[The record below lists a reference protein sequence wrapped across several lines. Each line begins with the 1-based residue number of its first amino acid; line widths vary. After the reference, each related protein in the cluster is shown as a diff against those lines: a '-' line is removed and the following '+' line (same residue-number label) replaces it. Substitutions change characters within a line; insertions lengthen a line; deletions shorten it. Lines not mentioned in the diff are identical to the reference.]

1 MKSKTNISQ
10 FRKSQVF
17 SALLLAGFAAGV
29 PAAAQI
35 SPLPA
40 ATPQAS
46 ASSAAQPSYTA
57 PSYKIAAGDVLS
69 VNVADFPTL
78 STQSTVAPDGAVSMP
93 LLHQVSVT
101 GLTVDQV
108 TTLVATRYK
117 KYVIDPIV
125 TVSLLSKHPQFVVF
139 SGEVGR
145 PGPLDYRPGMHL
157 VEAVAEVGGLVING
171 NPATGSSTAVG
182 SGATVA
188 DPSHVSIAHE
198 DGTKETLNLTSHP
211 ENLAG
216 TPTDILLAPGDV
228 ITVPQQLGKINVTG
242 QVRQPGV
249 LPYREN
255 MTVFDAVSDAGFNP
269 DSADLP
275 DATLTH
281 DGKTTSINLEPML
294 LHGDMTANVALSPGD
309 QISIP
314 EKIRTYVA
322 GDVGR
327 TGYYLY
333 RPGDRVFDAISA
345 VGGYTQQA
353 DLSKINVIH
362 TDRTHHVSQMVR
374 VDLNSYLLRNDPAG
388 NPLIQPG
395 DALYIPDKKHTV
407 SFGDIINTLSGA
419 GSAVYGARALSG
431 R

>member
-1 MKSKTNISQ
+1 MNLKLNTSQ
-10 FRKSQVF
+10 ILGALVF
-17 SALLLAGFAAGV
+17 AGLGIAV

-35 SPLPA
+35 GLLPA
-40 ATPQAS
+40 NA
-46 ASSAAQPSYTA
+46 A
-57 PSYKIAAGDVLS
+57 PSAPAPSTAMSGYVAPTYKIGAGDVLS

-78 STQSTVAPDGAVSMP
+78 STQSTVAPDGTISMA

-101 GLTVDQV
+101 GLTVDQTTALV
-108 TTLVATRYK
+108 TTRYK

-139 SGEVGR
+139 SGEVNR
-145 PGPLDYRPGMHL
+145 PGPLDCRPGMHL
-157 VEAVAEVGGLVING
+157 IEALAEVGGLVLNG
-171 NPATGSSTAVG
+171 NPATGSATSVG

-216 TPTDILLAPGDV
+216 TPTDIVLVPGDV

-249 LPYREN
+249 IPYREN
-255 MTVFDAVSDAGFNP
+255 MTVFDAVSDAGYNA

-275 DATLTH
+275 NAVLTH
-281 DGKTTSINLEPML
+281 NGKSTPINLEPML

-314 EKIRTYVA
+314 EKIRTFVM
-322 GDVGR
+322 GDVNR
-327 TGYYLY
+327 PGYYLY
-333 RPGDRVFDAISA
+333 RPGDRVMDAVSA
-345 VGGYTQQA
+345 VSGPTGQA

-362 TDRTHHVSQMVR
+362 TDRVRHVSQLVR
-374 VDLNSYLLRNDPAG
+374 VNLNSYLLRNDPAG

-395 DALYIPDKKHTV
+395 DALYIPDKKHTI
-407 SFGDIINTLSGA
+407 SFSDIIGTLSGA

>member
-1 MKSKTNISQ
+1 MNFKPKTSQ
-10 FRKSQVF
+10 IFSKSQVVGV
-17 SALLLAGFAAGV
+17 LLFAGLGIAV
-29 PAAAQI
+29 PAVAQVGPPATAA
-35 SPLPA
+35 
-40 ATPQAS
+40 PQA
-46 ASSAAQPSYTA
+46 A
-57 PSYKIAAGDVLS
+57 PSTAMSGYVAPTYKIGAGDVLS

-78 STQSTVAPDGAVSMP
+78 STQSTVAPDGTISMA
-93 LLHQVSVT
+93 LLHQVSVS
-101 GLTVDQV
+101 GLTVDQTTALV
-108 TTLVATRYK
+108 TSRYK
-117 KYVIDPIV
+117 KYVIDPVV
-125 TVSLLSKHPQFVVF
+125 TVSLLQKHPQFVVF
-139 SGEVGR
+139 SGEVNR

-157 VEAVAEVGGLVING
+157 VEALAEVGGLVLNG
-171 NPATGSSTAVG
+171 NPATGSATSVG

-188 DPSHVSIAHE
+188 DPSHVNIAHE
-198 DGTKETLNLTSHP
+198 DGTKETLNVTSHP

-216 TPTDILLAPGDV
+216 TPTDVLLTPGDV

-242 QVRQPGV
+242 QFRQPGAI
-249 LPYREN
+249 PYREN
-255 MTVFDAVSDAGFNP
+255 MTVFDAVSDAGYNS
-269 DSADLP
+269 DTADLP
-275 DATLTH
+275 NAVLTH
-281 DGKTTSINLEPML
+281 NGRSTPINLEPML
-294 LHGDMTANVALSPGD
+294 LHGDMSANVALSPGD
-309 QISIP
+309 QISIG

-327 TGYYLY
+327 SGYYLY

-362 TDRTHHVSQMVR
+362 TDRTRHVSQMVR

-407 SFGDIINTLSGA
+407 SFGEVLGTFAGL
-419 GSAVYGARALSG
+419 GSAAYGYNALTG